1 MAKTKSSN
9 RITSYAEEDAKW
21 RAESD
26 LRTLIEAEQIE
37 KDPKRIKAAREL
49 AKTKMLEV
57 AAVAA
62 EGESEDC

>member
-1 MAKTKSSN
+1 MAKKSTPKLSSWAN
-9 RITSYAEEDAKW
+9 EDAKW

-49 AKTKMLEV
+49 AKEKMLEV

-62 EGESEDC
+62 ESDSEC

>member
-1 MAKTKSSN
+1 MPKKSSN
-9 RITSYAEEDAKW
+9 RITSYAEENAKW
-21 RAESD
+21 RTESD

-49 AKTKMLEV
+49 AKEKMLEV

-62 EGESEDC
+62 ESDSES

>member
-1 MAKTKSSN
+1 MEKKSTPKLNSWA
-9 RITSYAEEDAKW
+9 SEDAKW

-26 LRTLIEAEQIE
+26 LRTLIECEQIE

-49 AKTKMLEV
+49 AKEKMLEV

-62 EGESEDC
+62 ESDSES